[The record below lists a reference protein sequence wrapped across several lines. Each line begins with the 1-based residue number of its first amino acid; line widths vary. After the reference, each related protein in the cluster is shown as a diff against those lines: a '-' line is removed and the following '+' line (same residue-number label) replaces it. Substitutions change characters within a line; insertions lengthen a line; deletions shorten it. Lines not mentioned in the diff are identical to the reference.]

1 MKEGGPV
8 ASAGEGMKTPA
19 EADGSHILLLA
30 LSSLYQTSF
39 FTLLSL
45 LTLKK
50 KRRTV
55 GSILT
60 STKRELISCEN

>member
-8 ASAGEGMKTPA
+8 ASTGEGMKTPA

-39 FTLLSL
+39 FTLISL

-50 KRRTV
+50 KEGRW
-55 GSILT
+55 GAY
-60 STKRELISCEN
+60 